1 MASNAPVFDDPTYIP
16 ANEWSDRS
24 YDAPP
29 SFLDHVSQYTQ
40 LESNE
45 TPPAQQYTPSQTNES
60 PEAHPE
66 PVNETKQPSTEH
78 SEHSAP
84 SEGTA
89 INPKEDS
96 GDYTTVDDF
105 LPEQGEED
113 LEEEE
118 EENDYEGEM
127 QEGTRLRR
135 VRQSFRDKEEEGGSE
150 KIYIA
155 GSIVPTQ
162 PMVSF
167 KSRVRSQSKEE
178 IEQEGIYQGLLITN
192 EQKQNIGIMPESI
205 YMTVVLQSWGNKLE
219 DMSMELQLNDNKP
232 G

>member
-1 MASNAPVFDDPTYIP
+1 MASKSPVFDDPTYIP

-24 YDAPP
+24 YDSPP
-29 SFLDHVSQYTQ
+29 SFLDHVPHYTQ
-40 LESNE
+40 PESNE
-45 TPPAQQYTPSQTNES
+45 TPPTQQHTQSETNES
-60 PEAHPE
+60 PAAQPD
-66 PVNETKQPSTEH
+66 PVDETKQPSTEH
-78 SEHSAP
+78 PEHSAA
-84 SEGTA
+84 SERT

-96 GDYTTVDDF
+96 GDYTIVDDF
-105 LPEQGEED
+105 LLEEGEED
-113 LEEEE
+113 LEEGEDEE
-118 EENDYEGEM
+118 DDYEGEV

-135 VRQSFRDKEEEGGSE
+135 VRQSFTDKEEEGRGE
-150 KIYIA
+150 RIYIS
-155 GSIVPTQ
+155 GGIVHHQ
-162 PMVSF
+162 PPLSF

-178 IEQEGIYQGLLITN
+178 IEKEGIYQGLLITN